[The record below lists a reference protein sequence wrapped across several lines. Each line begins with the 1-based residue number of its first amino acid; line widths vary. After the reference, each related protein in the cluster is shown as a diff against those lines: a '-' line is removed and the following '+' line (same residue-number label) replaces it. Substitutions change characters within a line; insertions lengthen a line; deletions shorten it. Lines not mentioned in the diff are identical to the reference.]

1 VALIVR
7 STPGNYR
14 EAIHQWYKG
23 RDMMAFSLSS
33 GKIAE
38 FRDASV
44 KCSLIKKGTEVF
56 APIKTEWITKLR
68 VAF

>member
-1 VALIVR
+1 
-7 STPGNYR
+7 
-14 EAIHQWYKG
+14 
-23 RDMMAFSLSS
+23 MMTFSLSS

-38 FRDASV
+38 FSDASV

-56 APIKTEWITKLR
+56 APIRTEWITKLR